1 MRGAPDLVLVADVPA
16 DPVQASDVVVLEQVL
31 SARGGPEVSS
41 AEDELEAVGVGAAQF
56 EQDAFD
62 LEPELFVQGE
72 LEAWSVADGLP
83 AVADAPVPDE
93 TEPQDEPVAEDE
105 LEAWSAVDELEAW
118 SAAVDALVPALPV
131 LSEQALRELLV
142 YWSVQV
148 ELLAEPEVWFVAGEP
163 EVSFEDRHR
172 LHQSHRSEV
181 LPQEHLCG
189 EFSQCR
195 GRESEVLH
203 QDRSLRRAACFRF
216 CSRSTRVCNDGATR
230 TEGNQAQRA
239 AQNPCRG

>member
-1 MRGAPDLVLVADVPA
+1 MLEAWSVADAADLAQVSDVVVPEQVLSAWILQQVFVRGAPDLVLVADVVVPE
-16 DPVQASDVVVLEQVL
+16 QASDVVVLEQVL

-83 AVADAPVPDE
+83 AVADVLVPDE

-105 LEAWSAVDELEAW
+105 LEAWSAEDEP
-118 SAAVDALVPALPV
+118 AAVDALVPALPV

-195 GRESEVLH
+195 GRESEVQH
-203 QDRSLRRAACFRF
+203 QDRSLR
-216 CSRSTRVCNDGATR
+216 
-230 TEGNQAQRA
+230 
-239 AQNPCRG
+239 